1 MIGIVS
7 TYGQVYWVRVPK
19 SVVGG
24 PRGLIETY
32 FKEHGPSSSIMFH
45 FHFFFKALVFQ
56 MAGGSLVAGSYD
68 GEISQGTN
76 T

>member
-1 MIGIVS
+1 M
-7 TYGQVYWVRVPK
+7 PK
-19 SVVGG
+19 PVVGG

-32 FKEHGPSSSIMFH
+32 FKEHGPSSSIMLLFI
-45 FHFFFKALVFQ
+45 FLKALVFQ

>member
-1 MIGIVS
+1 M
-7 TYGQVYWVRVPK
+7 PK

-68 GEISQGTN
+68 GEISY
-76 T
+76 